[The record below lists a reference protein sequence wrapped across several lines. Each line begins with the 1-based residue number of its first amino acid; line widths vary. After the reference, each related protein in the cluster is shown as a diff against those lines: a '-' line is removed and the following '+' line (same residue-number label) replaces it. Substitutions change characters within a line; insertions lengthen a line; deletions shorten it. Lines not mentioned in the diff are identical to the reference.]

1 MSSKK
6 KIIKGRHATPSEL
19 RSKILTLFK
28 KNPSKKFNPKQLFSN
43 LKVSNPVS
51 EVQQVLESLAQQH
64 RILKEDGFLFSLH
77 PGMNKKRKQD
87 FYSTGK
93 VDMTKMG
100 SAYIVGDEPTDDV
113 YIPAGKLN
121 TAMNGDF
128 VKIRYWYP
136 AGRRKPEG
144 EVVEVV
150 KRAADSFIGKLKIYK
165 SYGWVTTSSIHSIAI
180 GVPPDQ
186 LKGAEDDEIVVVK
199 IVKWGGTIDGRPE
212 GTITSRLG
220 KEQTHEIEMKAILLN
235 NGFPLDFSP
244 QAIAESEA
252 LNEKI
257 DEKEIAQRRDFRGV
271 TTFTIDP
278 ETARDFDD
286 ALSYRLLEDDKI
298 EVGVHIADVSYY
310 VRPGTILDQ
319 EAFER
324 STSVYLVDRVNPMLP
339 EKLSNELCSLRPH
352 EDKLTYS
359 AVFVFDKNYHITDRW
374 FGRTVIHSDRRF
386 SYEEAQN
393 RLDSGEGEFAE
404 ELKILNQIALKLRE
418 KRFAEGSIGFE
429 TEEVQFELDE
439 MGNPIGIFVKERK
452 DAHLLIEDFMLLANK
467 EVAIYMSKK
476 GVPFVYR
483 IHDQP
488 DIDKVLELAVFAS
501 NLGFTIN
508 TQNPKTI
515 SKSFNQLVIAG
526 REDHSLK
533 MLEPLAI
540 RTMAKAAYSTKNI
553 GHYGLGF
560 TNYTHFTSPIRRYSD
575 VLAHRLLD
583 ANLGKETYFA
593 PSVPLEEKCKHI
605 SLQERKAMDAERESV
620 KYKQVQFMES
630 HIGGTFE
637 GYITGIT
644 DRGFFVELTQTR
656 CEGMVS
662 FSKTSEPFE
671 LSNGNLK
678 MTGRISGKELKM
690 GDPVTVKVISTDLT
704 KRQIEFFLLPEE

>member
-1 MSSKK
+1 M
-6 KIIKGRHATPSEL
+6 IKGRHNTPSEL
-19 RSKILTLFK
+19 RTRILTLFK
-28 KNPSKKFNPKQLFSN
+28 KNPNKKYNPKQLFSN
-43 LKVSNPVS
+43 LKVSNSVN
-51 EVQQVLESLAQQH
+51 EVQQVLESLVKQQ
-64 RILKEDGFLFSLH
+64 RIVKEDGFLFSLH
-77 PGMNKKRKQD
+77 PGMSRKKKQD
-87 FYSTGK
+87 FFSTGK

-113 YIPAGKLN
+113 YVPAGKLN
-121 TAMNGDF
+121 TAMNGDL

-144 EVVEVV
+144 EVVEII
-150 KRAADSFIGKLKIYK
+150 KRAAESFIGKIKIYK
-165 SYGWVTTSSIHSIAI
+165 SFGWVTTSSFHSISI
-180 GVPPDQ
+180 GVPPNQ
-186 LKGAEDDEIVVVK
+186 LNGAEDEEIVVVK
-199 IVKWGGTIDGRPE
+199 IVKWDGTVDGRPE
-212 GTITSRLG
+212 GIVTSRLG

-235 NGFPLDFSP
+235 NGFSLDFSP
-244 QAIAESEA
+244 QALDESEA
-252 LNEKI
+252 LNDQIE
-257 DEKEIAQRRDFRGV
+257 EEEISKRRDFRGI

-278 ETARDFDD
+278 ETAKDFDD
-286 ALSYRLLEDDKI
+286 ALSYRVLDDENM
-298 EVGVHIADVSYY
+298 EVGVHIADVSFY
-310 VRPGTILDQ
+310 VKPGSILDQ

-359 AVFVFDKNYHITDRW
+359 AVFIFDKNYKIKDRW

-418 KRFAEGSIGFE
+418 KRFEEGSIGFE

-439 MGNPIGIFVKERK
+439 LGNPKGIFIKERK

-501 NLGFTIN
+501 NLGFTIQ
-508 TQNPKTI
+508 TQSPKSI
-515 SKSFNQLVIAG
+515 AKSFNQLVIAG

-560 TNYTHFTSPIRRYSD
+560 SYYTHFTSPIRRYSD
-575 VLAHRLLD
+575 VLAHRLLE

-593 PSVPLEEKCKHI
+593 PAVPLEEKCKHI

-630 HIGGTFE
+630 HIGGIFE

-644 DRGFFVELTQTR
+644 DRGFFVELTLTR

-662 FSKTSEPFE
+662 FAKTSEPFE

-704 KRQIEFFLLPEE
+704 KRQIEFLLLQEE